1 MNRYIYLA
9 EKEDRS
15 LMKIGASYDPERRAK
30 QLKCGLLFT
39 IRGGAGA
46 EKRVLRKFSHYR
58 RGGEWF
64 KHSQTIAS
72 FFAEHSDR
80 VLEIKRKKRSKED
93 GLLVVMTRLPRPLL
107 KELKRK
113 AKSSGMFMETVYRQA
128 AELWLKEN
136 NA

>member
-39 IRGGAGA
+39 IRGGVGA

-58 RGGEWF
+58 RG
-64 KHSQTIAS
+64 
-72 FFAEHSDR
+72 AEHSDR

-93 GLLVVMTRLPRPLL
+93 GLSVVMTRLPRPLL

-128 AELWLKEN
+128 AELWLKD